1 MKRSLFLVFAL
12 AIIASACSNGD
23 TVESTATTAQPQTT
37 TTAEPAAPAS
47 TTTVPATT
55 TTPATTTVPPTTTTT
70 TGGIVAG
77 EDPDVDGVVLTYQIV
92 FSSATTYDEKAPYI
106 VDPTGLEETV
116 ATYQETGESMGGIAL
131 APTAITI
138 NSEVAEVQYD
148 LLFGGTPTYTDL
160 SGDAVL
166 VDGVWMVTREMFC
179 GMMTSARVGCPSS

>member
-1 MKRSLFLVFAL
+1 MKRYLFLVLAL
-12 AIIASACSNGD
+12 AIIAAACSSGD
-23 TVESTATTAQPQTT
+23 TVESTAATAQPQTT
-37 TTAEPAAPAS
+37 TTAEPAVPTS

-55 TTPATTTVPPTTTTT
+55 TTPPTTTVASTTTTT

-92 FSSATTYDEKAPYI
+92 FSSDTTYDEKAPYI